1 MVRKV
6 EGKKYTPP
14 ASPYFMNANE
24 ACHTCRKE
32 VR

>member
-6 EGKKYTPP
+6 EGRKYTPP

-24 ACHTCRKE
+24 AFHACREE